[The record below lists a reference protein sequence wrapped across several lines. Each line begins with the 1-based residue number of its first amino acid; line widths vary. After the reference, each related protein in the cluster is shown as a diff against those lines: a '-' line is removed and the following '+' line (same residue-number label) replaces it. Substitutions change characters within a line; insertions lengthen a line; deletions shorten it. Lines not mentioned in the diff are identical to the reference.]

1 MEQIKLITLK
11 TVEELKRKIDL
22 KQSELCN
29 IRASKSDFAYQYSQS
44 ILKIINSLNMEIMD
58 MQKKELS
65 DEFKFKKLEEEVNIE
80 KIQQYYLKGI
90 LVIL

>member
-1 MEQIKLITLK
+1 
-11 TVEELKRKIDL
+11 
-22 KQSELCN
+22 
-29 IRASKSDFAYQYSQS
+29 
-44 ILKIINSLNMEIMD
+44 MEIMD